1 MSQRARAVK
10 ESGEAI
16 FALLKLT
23 SATADAFPP
32 LKSAAGGALHIAEL
46 VLVRIYLCVPSV
58 MLIFVLYVQQF
69 KSNKKE
75 WASFA
80 QYIKDTLAC
89 IIRFLPD
96 GDQPKDDLMQNMKKL
111 NLCVYCFMG
120 CYLGIEM

>member
-1 MSQRARAVK
+1 MSRRARVVK
-10 ESGEAI
+10 ESGEAV

-46 VLVRIYLCVPSV
+46 VVVRIYLCSP
-58 MLIFVLYVQQF
+58 FVLLNVVLYAQQF

-80 QYIKDTLAC
+80 QFIKDTLAC
-89 IIRFLPD
+89 IIQFLP
-96 GDQPKDDLMQNMKKL
+96 GVNQSRGDLMQNMKKL
-111 NLCVYCFMG
+111 NL
-120 CYLGIEM
+120 

>member
-46 VLVRIYLCVPSV
+46 VVVRIYLCHPSV
-58 MLIFVLYVQQF
+58 MLIVVLYAQQF

-89 IIRFLPD
+89 IIQFLPD
-96 GDQPKDDLMQNMKKL
+96 VNQPRGDLIQNMKKL
-111 NLCVYCFMG
+111 NL
-120 CYLGIEM
+120 

>member
-1 MSQRARAVK
+1 MSRRARVVK
-10 ESGEAI
+10 ESGEAV

-46 VLVRIYLCVPSV
+46 VVVRIYLCDPSV
-58 MLIFVLYVQQF
+58 MLIVVIYAQQF

-75 WASFA
+75 WARFA
-80 QYIKDTLAC
+80 QYIQDTLAC

-96 GDQPKDDLMQNMKKL
+96 VNQPRGDLMQNMKML
-111 NLCVYCFMG
+111 NLRVYCFIG

>member
-1 MSQRARAVK
+1 MSRRARVLK
-10 ESGEAI
+10 ESGEAV

-46 VLVRIYLCVPSV
+46 VVVRSIYLCDPSIMPMV
-58 MLIFVLYVQQF
+58 VLYAQQF

-80 QYIKDTLAC
+80 QHIQDTLAC
-89 IIRFLPD
+89 IIRFLPNV
-96 GDQPKDDLMQNMKKL
+96 DQPRGDVMQNMMKL
-111 NLCVYCFMG
+111 NL
-120 CYLGIEM
+120 